1 MKICLIGSC
10 DGPNKRQAT
19 STDDYDPLDSTIIHP
34 ESYPSANTYIELIGA
49 SKDEIG
55 KQSIRNKIKNGYS
68 KYSLSEI
75 AQLCNTH
82 PSNMKLIIEGLSNS
96 IDFDYRTNFAQI
108 YMPDIKLFED
118 LMEGTNLRGRVVN
131 VTPMGAF
138 VDCGIVGGIQA
149 YIKARECEKH
159 SIVVNDN
166 VLVTIESINKI
177 QKRFSAVIV
186 KVFKSSLKFN

>member
-1 MKICLIGSC
+1 MVRPVSC
-10 DGPNKRQAT
+10 EPPSKRCAS

-34 ESYPSANTYIELIGA
+34 ESYPSANAYIELIGA

-55 KQSIRNKIKNGYS
+55 KQSIRNKIKTGYT
-68 KYSLSEI
+68 KYSLSEM

-82 PSNMKLIIEGLSNS
+82 PTIMKLIIEGLSNS

-108 YMPDIKLFED
+108 YMPDIKRFED
-118 LMEGTNLRGRVVN
+118 LMQGMNLRGRVVN

-138 VDCGIVGGIQA
+138 VDCGIVGGVNA
-149 YIKARECEKH
+149 YIKAKECDRH
-159 SIVVNDN
+159 SMVVNDN

-177 QKRFSAVIV
+177 QKRFSAVVV
-186 KVFKSSLKFN
+186 KVFKNSVKFN